1 MIYYLGGKQLKVL
14 HKRQRDGNSFQWGEL
29 QYDVSEIIYAIFNIG
44 LTILLI
50 RYKKHLDAWKVLE
63 GKAPGYTQRI
73 RKEIVEKA
81 A

>member
-1 MIYYLGGKQLKVL
+1 M
-14 HKRQRDGNSFQWGEL
+14 
-29 QYDVSEIIYAIFNIG
+29 SEIIYAIFNIG